1 MRKLILLLTITILG
15 WFGWWLGESFG
26 LMTAYW
32 LSFVGSLVGVVLG
45 CVINQRY
52 ID

>member
-1 MRKLILLLTITILG
+1 VRKLILLLTITLLG
-15 WFGWWLGESFG
+15 WFGWWLGDSFG

-32 LSFVGSLVGVVLG
+32 LSFVGSLAGVFLG
-45 CVINQRY
+45 FFINQRY